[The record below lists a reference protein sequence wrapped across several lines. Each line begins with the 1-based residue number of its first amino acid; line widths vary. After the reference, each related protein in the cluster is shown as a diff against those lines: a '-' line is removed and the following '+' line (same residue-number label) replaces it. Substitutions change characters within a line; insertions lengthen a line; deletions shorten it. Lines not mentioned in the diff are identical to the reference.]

1 MKHMIRAVIER
12 QLLECASVA
21 EYDIGM
27 EQPFRHKIESG
38 DVQIIAQPLQVS
50 LVLQNRIVKR
60 ILFRSSSA
68 IWKHLCPIS
77 VMAVA
82 KDPSAKVLGFE
93 DIDAGLWRRAVQ
105 ATRRADIFVV
115 IGSTMLVY
123 PAAGLLG
130 ELRAGCPVY
139 VIDPADVRLPDGFDI
154 DFFHL
159 RLPATEG
166 LAELKK
172 IL

>member
-38 DVQIIAQPLQVS
+38 DVQIIAQPLQVP
-50 LVLQNRIVKR
+50 LVLPNRIVKR
-60 ILFRSSSA
+60 ILLRSSSA

-93 DIDAGLWRRAVQ
+93 DIDAGFMHEKQIDLCHASVWFG
-105 ATRRADIFVV
+105 DITITKAFS
-115 IGSTMLVY
+115 ISRH
-123 PAAGLLG
+123 LLK
-130 ELRAGCPVY
+130 LFP
-139 VIDPADVRLPDGFDI
+139 
-154 DFFHL
+154 
-159 RLPATEG
+159 
-166 LAELKK
+166 
-172 IL
+172 